1 MSCLIAGGYMETYG
15 NQNRSAL
22 TWADPKEDPGSNWDP
37 PTSLAFEN
45 GMKCPK
51 KKQIHLISEF
61 SPGIPKSRYVRYVFF
76 GMGMPCTQ
84 ISGHAFLADPCWL
97 QVPFSRTSSGCIK
110 KSALWPKTNV
120 MSLSCGLCQPK

>member
-1 MSCLIAGGYMETYG
+1 METYG

-51 KKQIHLISEF
+51 KNNRFIS
-61 SPGIPKSRYVRYVFF
+61 SPNFLQVFPSQDMLDMFFF

-110 KSALWPKTNV
+110 KSALWPKSNV
-120 MSLSCGLCQPK
+120 MSLSCGLCQPQ